1 MATTT
6 SPGLGGRT
14 LRGMAWA
21 YGSFLGLRLTT
32 VITTAILARLLTPKD
47 FGVVAVAVTFMGF
60 LEMVQ
65 GLGVSQAIVIAP
77 EEQLA
82 DQADTGFTVSVA
94 LGAALALVAAA
105 LGPAAASFFH
115 EPRLTAVMP
124 VLGTTFFILSL
135 SSTHYALAMR
145 NIDFRSRTIAELAD
159 AGVRGIVG
167 IALALAGAGVWS
179 LILGYV
185 AGNLALTGLLWWLVP
200 WRPRHLVSL
209 KHVRKL
215 LSFGGYVTGIG
226 VMAAFLAQFDNL
238 VVGRVLGA
246 RELGFYSIATRIP
259 ALFILNVAVV
269 AGQVLFPAFSALD
282 GDDLRRGV
290 ITCFRYIA
298 TAVFPLTVFLIVLAE
313 PITITIFG
321 PRWHGAVGAA
331 QVLCLW
337 AVMSPISMVCGNAFM
352 SRGRARLMFMLA
364 IPQAIALVIGSL
376 LFAPHG
382 IVAVS
387 WVQATIAIVAQI
399 VTLAIARQMLDLN
412 LTSLL
417 GAFVPPLLASAALAA
432 VLLGIDQLVSASI
445 PTIAIGAIAG
455 GLVYLAVLHLF
466 ARDLLPGIYR
476 MVFARGATGESR

>member
-115 EPRLTAVMP
+115 EPRLTTIMP
-124 VLGTTFFILSL
+124 VLGSTFFILSL
-135 SSTHYALAMR
+135 GSTHYALAMR
-145 NIDFRSRTIAELAD
+145 NIDFRSRTIAELTD
-159 AGVRGIVG
+159 AGVRGLVG
-167 IALALAGAGVWS
+167 IGLALAGAGVWS

-200 WRPRHLVSL
+200 WRPHRLGSL
-209 KHVRKL
+209 IHIRKL
-215 LSFGGYVTGIG
+215 LSFGGYITGIG

-290 ITCFRYIA
+290 VTCFRYIA

-321 PRWHGAVGAA
+321 NRWHGAVGAA

-417 GAFVPPLLASAALAA
+417 GAFVPPLLASAVLAA
-432 VLLGIDQLVSASI
+432 VLLGIDHVVSTSI
-445 PTIAIGAIAG
+445 PTIVLGALAG
-455 GLVYLAVLHLF
+455 SLVYLAVLHVL

-476 MVFARGATGESR
+476 MVFVRGATGES